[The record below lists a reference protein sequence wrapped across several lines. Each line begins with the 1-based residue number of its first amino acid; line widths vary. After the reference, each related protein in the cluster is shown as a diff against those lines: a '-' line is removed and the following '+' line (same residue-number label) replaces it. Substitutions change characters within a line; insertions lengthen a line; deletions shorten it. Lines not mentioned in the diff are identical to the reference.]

1 MCLQHTAHKQIINY
15 DAFSLMRFLFHTI
28 NLARNSLEQIHKTRN
43 RKDDVKR
50 EKNTLSLL
58 HEIACGC
65 YFYFFSSFLTTF
77 CGVRRCLPLSIIQF
91 FLFLWSLSLWFF
103 SFLEYDCFWADA
115 ICSAL
120 SWLSMVL
127 MMKSLRYSWNN

>member
-28 NLARNSLEQIHKTRN
+28 NLARNSLEQIHKTQN

-65 YFYFFSSFLTTF
+65 YFYFFSSFFDDFLWSPT
-77 CGVRRCLPLSIIQF
+77 LSTIVYYSV

-103 SFLEYDCFWADA
+103 SFLEHDCFWADA